1 MLSFSF
7 IVYSI
12 SMKKNTLSQNND
24 TPDTEQWHHPGG
36 KLMEQGAESL
46 SDTELLSIIIG
57 VGVKDMPAEKIAE
70 EIIKKFGSFR
80 GMSDQPFDKFYRI
93 KGIGETKIVR
103 IAAVFEIAR
112 RIVLEVLKDHEK

>member
-1 MLSFSF
+1 
-7 IVYSI
+7 
-12 SMKKNTLSQNND
+12 
-24 TPDTEQWHHPGG
+24 
-36 KLMEQGAESL
+36 MEQGAESL

-57 VGVKDMPAEKIAE
+57 VGVKGMPAEKIAE